1 MGCKGGGGIG
11 LDIGHSITPM
21 SEWTHDLRK
30 NTWKDRKREKK
41 TLRAVKEQPLR
52 GCLDVW
58 KNLYLKVFSYYTVH
72 VWEKDESLLASI
84 SRKTFSFIIIQLDFI
99 LEGMSYLVENA
110 RDIFLPL
117 AFKVVWHLTLSD
129 FWYYL
134 TDFWYCFLYYL
145 T

>member
-1 MGCKGGGGIG
+1 MSWCLEKS
-11 LDIGHSITPM
+11 LSKSI
-21 SEWTHDLRK
+21 
-30 NTWKDRKREKK
+30 
-41 TLRAVKEQPLR
+41 Q
-52 GCLDVW
+52 
-58 KNLYLKVFSYYTVH
+58 YYTVH